1 MSYLQPKQLWDD
13 LMFIWKNKK
22 GDLSTF
28 VWFDGFQNPF
38 SKLSGLAIASED
50 NWFQVSYNSSN
61 WEVGRETE
69 LTFLIE
75 KNYNLVSMWGDES
88 DGLNFRI
95 VGHYYGAKLTEEGVL
110 KQSRKALC
118 PILRELKLK
127 ELGI

>member
-75 KNYNLVSMWGDES
+75 KNSLSS
-88 DGLNFRI
+88 PHNFRI